1 MFDFQLFWMFFVAI
15 DCFFL
20 PIGGFRKSFSQQR
33 MGIPSF
39 SDFFQNFS
47 IFGAEMVHDVLA
59 ALLGGWMMPRGS
71 SSRSGGFKPSEEYVS
86 LVLIGIFG
94 LFFEG

>member
-1 MFDFQLFWMFFVAI
+1 
-15 DCFFL
+15 
-20 PIGGFRKSFSQQR
+20 
-33 MGIPSF
+33 
-39 SDFFQNFS
+39 
-47 IFGAEMVHDVLA
+47 MVHDVLA